1 MRVKREERKREN
13 AAYHHFRTLRSQAVT
28 FQNHSTITTQ
38 CAPAMM
44 TLHTPKPLSSKL
56 HTPKPLSSKLHT
68 PKPLSSK
75 LKSPKTKLLEIKPGG

>member
-38 CAPAMM
+38 YAPAMR
-44 TLHTPKPLSSKL
+44 LL

-75 LKSPKTKLLEIKPGG
+75 LKSPKTKLLEIKPGS